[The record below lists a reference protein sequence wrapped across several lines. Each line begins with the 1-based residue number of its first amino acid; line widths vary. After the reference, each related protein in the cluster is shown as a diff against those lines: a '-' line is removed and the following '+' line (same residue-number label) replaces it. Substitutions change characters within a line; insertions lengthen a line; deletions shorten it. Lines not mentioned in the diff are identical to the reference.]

1 MTQHLEKKITYI
13 VKDNTPLMGIGESIL
28 VVDDEL
34 SELQISKEILE
45 TRSYRVMTA
54 VNGAE
59 ATALFASA
67 KKNPLISL

>member
-1 MTQHLEKKITYI
+1 
-13 VKDNTPLMGIGESIL
+13 MGIGESIL